1 MEERKPLS
9 FDPERMRSFL
19 LSMERELPSHLEKL
33 YQEALAG
40 DVPIIRPETAGILRV
55 LLKMK
60 TPDRILEIGTG
71 TGFSAL
77 FMLDA
82 CPARI
87 VTIELDEKRA
97 AKAEENFA
105 EYDRD
110 GRIRLIRGDAADI
123 LPDLEES
130 FSFIFLDAAKGQYVR
145 FLPEIMRLLKPG
157 GVLAS
162 DNVLQEGSIAESK
175 FTVTRRD
182 RTIHMRMRRFID
194 ELFADSELTSCIV
207 PSGDGMALSVFQG

>member
-19 LSMERELPSHLEKL
+19 LSMERELPPHLEKL

-77 FMLDA
+77 FMLDV

-162 DNVLQEGSIAESK
+162 DNVLQEGSILESHYA
-175 FTVTRRD
+175 VERRD
-182 RTIHMRMRRFID
+182 RTIYRRMREYLWAITHD
-194 ELFADSELTSCIV
+194 DSLMTTIL
-207 PSGDGMALSVFQG
+207 PAGDGLAVSVKL